1 MSTKP
6 GPFHP
11 GHNLR
16 LLWQR
21 PPGTIAV
28 LDGLRALSVLW
39 VIAFHWVLQIAIDPL
54 PGDHSLG
61 LLTEPARTMADEVSR
76 AWYMKWLLSGDLGV
90 DVFLLLSGFLIAHLL
105 HLEHAREGGLRIGR
119 FLGRRWLRIAPAYFA
134 VLLLYQGDP
143 GQKAICAEHGWSNLL
158 FVNNFVGPQASKHAC
173 MAHSWSLAVEMQF
186 YLLSPWL
193 IPWLAKAST
202 RQLLLRVLGILA
214 VAQLWQGWVIAEH
227 WGQPLA
233 LWFNDTLYSKPLTRL
248 PPYLVGAVVALLYA
262 RSRPGASDAPL
273 LAWPAGRLRVLDAL
287 AGAAVVALGFAGAGD
302 HVHEYLLDH
311 DPFRPGNLWLLWL
324 GRALFAGALG
334 WLLLAML
341 HGRLAPLQRLL
352 AARVWVPVAGLSY
365 ALYLIQYVAL
375 LPMLQKAGPAL
386 NATRS
391 HGAFL
396 LTSFGWLGGAFA
408 LAVVV
413 ALFLH
418 LLVERPVMNLRKK

>member
-1 MSTKP
+1 MATQP
-6 GPFHP
+6 GPFHL
-11 GHNLR
+11 GRNLR

-61 LLTEPARTMADEVSR
+61 LLTEPARSLADEVSR

-105 HLEHAREGGLRIGR
+105 HLEQARDGGLRIGR

-134 VLLLYQGDP
+134 ILLLYQGDP

-193 IPWLAKAST
+193 IPWLAKATT
-202 RQLLLRVLGILA
+202 RQLLLRALGILA
-214 VAQLWQGWVIAEH
+214 VAQVWQGWVIADH

-233 LWFNDTLYSKPLTRL
+233 IWFNDTLYSKPLTRL
-248 PPYLVGAVVALLYA
+248 PPYLVGAVVALLHA
-262 RSRPGASDAPL
+262 RGGLGQLRQARP
-273 LAWPAGRLRVLDAL
+273 LDAL
-287 AGAAVVALGFAGAGD
+287 AGATVLALGFAGAGD
-302 HVHEYLLDH
+302 HVHEYLLDR
-311 DPFRPGNLWLLWL
+311 DPFRASNLWLLWL
-324 GRALFAGALG
+324 GRALFAAALG

-341 HGRLAPLQRLL
+341 SGRLAPLQRLL
-352 AARVWVPVAGLSY
+352 AARMWVPIAGLSY
-365 ALYLIQYVAL
+365 ALYLVQYVAL
-375 LPMLQKAGPAL
+375 LPMLLKAGPAL
-386 NATRS
+386 DATRTP
-391 HGAFL
+391 GAFL
-396 LTSFGWLGGAFA
+396 LTSFAWLGGAFLLAA
-408 LAVVV
+408 LV
-413 ALFLH
+413 ALLLH